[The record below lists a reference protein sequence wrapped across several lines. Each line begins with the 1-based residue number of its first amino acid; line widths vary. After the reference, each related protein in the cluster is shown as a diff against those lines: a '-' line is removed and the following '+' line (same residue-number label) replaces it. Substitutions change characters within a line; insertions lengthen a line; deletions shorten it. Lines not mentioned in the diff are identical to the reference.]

1 MTTWKQT
8 MVQQIPKNWSPEIPA
23 QHVSSSHFTTGSQPI
38 QHFFSQ
44 THSVHTHVHSHCYP
58 TRYPTHHHINT
69 TSSSPRWSSF
79 SSTYLLPYPFQTLLL
94 TNPRLLEWQQK
105 DLNRNYFVQ
114 FCQLCWEE
122 WHEALRSAWTTS
134 PGPDAT
140 VITYFSLSRTPPGRY
155 IGMDDRQHELYFDW
169 EKFGLNLVAQ
179 RIKVLGRASD
189 VTVIWT
195 NEVVLHM
202 NRKVYTIE
210 NEWVPVQAKTSIL
223 V

>member
-8 MVQQIPKNWSPEIPA
+8 MIQQIPKNCSTCILFTFYNWLPA
-23 QHVSSSHFTTGSQPI
+23 DTTLFLSNTFCSHSRP
-38 QHFFSQ
+38 FSLL
-44 THSVHTHVHSHCYP
+44 S
-58 TRYPTHHHINT
+58 HINT

-79 SSTYLLPYPFQTLLL
+79 SSTYLLPYPSQTLLL

-105 DLNRNYFVQ
+105 NLNRNHFVQ
-114 FCQLCWEE
+114 FYQLCREE

-140 VITYFSLSRTPPGRY
+140 VTTYFSLSRTPPGRY

-189 VTVIWT
+189 VTIIWT

-202 NRKVYTIE
+202 NRKV
-210 NEWVPVQAKTSIL
+210 
-223 V
+223 